1 MKIKRF
7 TSNVKK
13 KSQTCTTAKESSVH
27 HSKGGT
33 WFFLQMTISTLVSV
47 HGCKTHLK
55 HMNPGKARKADEPL
69 EERQYQSQLQLTA
82 R

>member
-33 WFFLQMTISTLVSV
+33 WSFLQMTISTLVSV

-55 HMNPGKARKADEPL
+55 HMNPGKGRKI
-69 EERQYQSQLQLTA
+69 QLTSHLKSGSISPNCS
-82 R
+82 